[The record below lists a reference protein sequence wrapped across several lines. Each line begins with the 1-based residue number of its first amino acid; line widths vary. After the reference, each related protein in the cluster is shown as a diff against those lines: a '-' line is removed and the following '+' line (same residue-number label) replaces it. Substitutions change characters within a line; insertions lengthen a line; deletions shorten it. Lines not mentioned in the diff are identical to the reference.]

1 VPLGIVLG
9 EGVTMRNVI
18 AERREIDTVVAGQT
32 VCSLFQDT
40 VARAGDGDALKW
52 RVNDAWQT
60 LSWNEYGEQVR
71 HLTSGL
77 ITLGLRS
84 GEFVNLLA
92 ANRPEYYVSDIAT
105 LHAGAVPVSLYNT
118 LALEQIE
125 YIVDHCEAV
134 FIIVE
139 NAAYYDR
146 IAPLRRLLSRVR
158 KVIMM
163 EGAEAFAADDWVVPY
178 ATVLARGAAADR
190 ENAGEIERRWRA
202 VKPDDLAT
210 LIYTSGTTG
219 PPKGVM
225 VTHYNVTWTAES
237 LIRVVPR
244 APGTR
249 HISYL
254 PLAHIAE
261 RMAGHYLQIK
271 TASSCH
277 FCPNPQ
283 QIAQYLP
290 DVRPQFFFA
299 VPRIWEKLHAG
310 LTTAIETNPDDGM
323 RSMAKAAIDTSL
335 RKVRL
340 EQAGK
345 PVPPDLH
352 TQAENAAMITAMI
365 RKRVGLD
372 AVELA
377 ASGAAPIAAEIL
389 EWFHAIGV
397 PIAEVYGQSEDTG
410 PTSWN
415 QPGAVKIGTVGPAIP
430 GVEVRLAEDGELL
443 VRGGNVT
450 RGYYKEPE
458 LTAETFDAEGWLH
471 SGDVAEID
479 ANGYIRIV
487 DRKKEIIITAGGK
500 NIAPSNLENMLKQ
513 KPLIGQACIIGDKR
527 PFVSALIVLD
537 AETAMPWAQQQQLS
551 TDMTALATHP
561 KVLAEIQAYVE
572 EVNQHLN
579 NVERIKKFTVLPT
592 DWTVDSGEL
601 TPTMKMKRKVVNQ
614 RYADVIE
621 QMYRSE

>member
-1 VPLGIVLG
+1 
-9 EGVTMRNVI
+9 
-18 AERREIDTVVAGQT
+18 
-32 VCSLFQDT
+32 
-40 VARAGDGDALKW
+40 
-52 RVNDAWQT
+52 
-60 LSWNEYGEQVR
+60 
-71 HLTSGL
+71 
-77 ITLGLRS
+77 
-84 GEFVNLLA
+84 
-92 ANRPEYYVSDIAT
+92 
-105 LHAGAVPVSLYNT
+105 
-118 LALEQIE
+118 
-125 YIVDHCEAV
+125 
-134 FIIVE
+134 
-139 NAAYYDR
+139 
-146 IAPLRRLLSRVR
+146 
-158 KVIMM
+158 
-163 EGAEAFAADDWVVPY
+163 
-178 ATVLARGAAADR
+178 
-190 ENAGEIERRWRA
+190 
-202 VKPDDLAT
+202 
-210 LIYTSGTTG
+210 
-219 PPKGVM
+219 
-225 VTHYNVTWTAES
+225 
-237 LIRVVPR
+237 
-244 APGTR
+244 
-249 HISYL
+249 
-254 PLAHIAE
+254 
-261 RMAGHYLQIK
+261 MAGHYLQIK

-614 RYADVIE
+614 RYADAIE